1 MNTWELTERFIYT
14 VPLKASH
21 RRIAQQLSQNKL
33 TATKARTFYHN
44 VLAVC
49 AVKDYLEM
57 LGYETDWKNS
67 NFLNPAMATFADV
80 ADLELK
86 NYGKLECRAVLS
98 DRDIQVPADAWQNRI
113 GYMFVGIDESG
124 GELHILGFVP
134 SVEETQGVVAL
145 DELHSLDDFPE
156 YLSLKEQSEIARQ
169 NIGESVRSQ
178 VIIIKNWFKKIQ
190 SAIEQEWQNA
200 EELLARQPQYLSYRA
215 SDSPET
221 INKAK
226 LIDLRMNLA
235 SQKVMLLMTVNPRSE
250 EELQIRTRLCPIP
263 EETHLPANLKLEILS
278 ELDES
283 LKEVVSQAKDVFIQ
297 LPEFTGEAGEKFKL
311 KISLNGAE
319 VIEEF
324 IV

>member
-1 MNTWELTERFIYT
+1 MTTWELTERFIYT

-21 RRIAQQLSQNKL
+21 RRIAQQLSENKL
-33 TATKARTFYHN
+33 TATQARNFYN
-44 VLAVC
+44 NILAVC

-57 LGYETDWKNS
+57 LGYETDWENS
-67 NFLNPAMATFADV
+67 DFLNPAMATFADV

-113 GYMFVGIDESG
+113 GYIFVGMDESQQ
-124 GELHILGFVP
+124 EQHILGYLP
-134 SVEETQGVVAL
+134 SVAETEGVVSLAR
-145 DELHSLDDFPE
+145 LHSLDELPE
-156 YLSLKEQSEIARQ
+156 YLSLKEQPEVARQ
-169 NIGESVRSQ
+169 NISESVRSQ
-178 VIIIKNWFKKIQ
+178 VIIIKNWLRKTQ

-200 EELLARQPQYLSYRA
+200 EDLLARQPQHLSYRA
-215 SDSPET
+215 SDIS
-221 INKAK
+221 KAK

-235 SQKVMLLMTVNPRSE
+235 SQKVMLLMTVNPSSE

-278 ELDES
+278 ELDEP
-283 LKEVVSQAKDVFIQ
+283 LKEVRSQAKDVFIQ

-319 VIEEF
+319 VTEEF